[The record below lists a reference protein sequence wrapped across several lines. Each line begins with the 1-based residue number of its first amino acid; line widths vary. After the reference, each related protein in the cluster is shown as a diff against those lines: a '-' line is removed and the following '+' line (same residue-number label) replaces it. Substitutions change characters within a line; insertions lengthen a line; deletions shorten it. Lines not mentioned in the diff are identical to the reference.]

1 MKMTETSKLT
11 IQTETTNELKSITRT
26 RRVVDSMLWV
36 IAAGAILF
44 SLMTGA
50 PFVSE
55 HSQWKW
61 TGWLLPVLVDAAL
74 VLSLSADSILSRH
87 GIESGRWPTGFRWI
101 TGGASLFLNTYSS
114 IAHHDWV
121 GVAVHS
127 IAPVILICAS
137 EVAPIYRRRFK
148 EVELSLTDQVQEFTV
163 TRAVSKKKTVVK
175 DSTASPLTK
184 NQQAIK
190 DGFLAGKKAGEVAE
204 EIGVSPS
211 YVYTQYKKMKS
222 ELDIAA

>member
-1 MKMTETSKLT
+1 
-11 IQTETTNELKSITRT
+11 
-26 RRVVDSMLWV
+26 MLWL

-87 GIESGRWPTGFRWI
+87 GMESGKWATAFRYI
-101 TGGASLFLNTYSS
+101 TGLASLFLNTWSS
-114 IAHHDWV
+114 IAHRDWV
-121 GVAVHS
+121 GIAVHS

-137 EVAPIYRRRFK
+137 EVAPIYRRKFK

-163 TRAVSKKKTVVK
+163 TKAVSKKKTVVK
-175 DSTASPLTK
+175 DSTTAPLTK

-204 EIGVSPS
+204 ELGVSLS
-211 YVYTQYKKMKS
+211 YVYTQYKKMKA
-222 ELDIAA
+222 ELEMAA